1 MPRNGS
7 GQYSAPTNS
16 WNPAING
23 VPATAADWQ
32 AVLNDIVSALTQS
45 VSRDGQTAM
54 TGNLPMAGNK
64 VTGLGNATATGDAL
78 TFAQLFS
85 QGQQQD
91 VPAAATTDIGAQL
104 STLINV
110 TGAATITSF
119 GTNYNG
125 PRFLRFAGVCTLINS
140 ATLVLPGGANITT
153 AAGDSCIA
161 VPLGNP
167 ATGWRV
173 ARMGDVST
181 TGDQTI
187 GGIKTFTSQIVASG
201 GVQGDITGNAAT
213 VTNGVYTTGAQT
225 LTNKTVVDPILTL
238 GGSEGTAGQ
247 VPVSQGAG
255 LPPVWEAVIAK
266 VIRVERT
273 SNTALTAANSG
284 NLIDITSG
292 TFTQTFDAC
301 SSLGNGWFCYIRN
314 SGTGDITLDPN
325 ASETI
330 DGLTSYI
337 MYPGEVR
344 LVQCDGT
351 ALRSVVLNGFYKT
364 FTTSGTFTKP
374 PGYAGFDVQVFGGG
388 GSGAA
393 VVAADAFYASGG
405 GGGGWRR
412 ALLNAADV
420 SSSEMVTVG
429 AGGSSVTVSPSTSTN
444 SAAGNPG
451 GNSAFG
457 GHLSVGGGGGGI
469 ATGTLGAG
477 ASGGTSPAST
487 FLFTNPGG
495 NGGSI
500 SSINDPGPGGSAAYA
515 GAGGGSCMGPTNDN
529 YNSAGGTSIY
539 GGAGG
544 GGNNGPYGV
553 SDMSG
558 PLVSQTGG
566 TGTALGGGG
575 GGAKVTANGTA
586 RPTSG
591 AGARGELRIWGII

>member
-1 MPRNGS
+1 MAITPLPP
-7 GQYSAPTNS
+7 APEPSDTQAQFNTK
-16 WNPAING
+16 AFAL
-23 VPATAADWQ
+23 VAALDQ
-32 AVLNDIVSALTQS
+32 F
-45 VSRDGQTAM
+45 
-54 TGNLPMAGNK
+54 
-64 VTGLGNATATGDAL
+64 VTETNATALAVDADAATATAQAGIATTKAAESSGSAAEALAQASGTVATGSAKDWATKTSAEVVAGQGFGAKKYADDAAL
-78 TFAQLFS
+78 S
-85 QGQQQD
+85 
-91 VPAAATTDIGAQL
+91 AAAAAASALEAAGLVESYQGAL
-104 STLINV
+104 
-110 TGAATITSF
+110 AADPALDKE
-119 GTNYNG
+119 GN
-125 PRFLRFAGVCTLINS
+125 PL
-140 ATLVLPGGANITT
+140 
-153 AAGDSCIA
+153 AAGDWYI
-161 VPLGNP
+161 N
-167 ATGWRV
+167 T
-173 ARMGDVST
+173 VSGFVRAYNGT
-181 TGDQTI
+181 
-187 GGIKTFTSQIVASG
+187 AW
-201 GVQGDITGNAAT
+201 VQGISVVAGVSSLNGLVGDLTGF
-213 VTNGVYTTGAQT
+213 VTETGAQS
-225 LTNKTVVDPILTL
+225 LSNKTLIDPIITL
-238 GGSEGTAGQ
+238 GGTNGTAGQ